1 MDPLRW
7 RGYPMRA
14 LPDGL
19 IAVAVHRQRRLL
31 PRMTTNRSG
40 GAAVAAALGRS
51 GGGPWPQWRRPLAA
65 VAVSRCVIRVEL
77 PESEGRIV
85 GDTEARRVA
94 NKRKKDSDK

>member
-1 MDPLRW
+1 MDPPRW

-77 PESEGRIV
+77 PEPEGRIV
-85 GDTEARRVA
+85 RGTEAMR
-94 NKRKKDSDK
+94 NKNDREK